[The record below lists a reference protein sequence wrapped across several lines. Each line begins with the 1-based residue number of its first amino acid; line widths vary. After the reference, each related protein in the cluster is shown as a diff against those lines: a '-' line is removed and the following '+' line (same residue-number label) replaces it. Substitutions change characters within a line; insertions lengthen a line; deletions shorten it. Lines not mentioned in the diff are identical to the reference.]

1 MRFGRWIALQVHFG
15 KPKHNNAG
23 TATKGKAAARPNH
36 QFVISTTLRGAMR
49 RDNFTA
55 ECRLAPESCT
65 TMGCRRLAFVFVLA
79 LACSEAAAAPE
90 QIDIPDGGLALH
102 AMLYRPEGPGP
113 FPAVVA
119 LHDCGGLT
127 QRPNAEAQLYS
138 KWADKLVADGFVVVF
153 PDSFGSRGLG
163 SQCRE
168 HHRTVHAWR
177 ERVGDANA
185 ARLWLQKQSYVRG
198 DHVSL
203 LGWANGAATALWT
216 IRLTTAVHHDAAD
229 FRSAVAFYPSCRR
242 LLQSAWSARVPALIL
257 IGGADDWTP
266 APTCQQMVAGARGRS
281 AHIQLVVYP
290 EAHHEFDRANS
301 PIRLRT
307 GLVNTADPSG
317 RAHGGTNPAA
327 RTDAFKRVPQW
338 LAR

>member
-1 MRFGRWIALQVHFG
+1 M
-15 KPKHNNAG
+15 P
-23 TATKGKAAARPNH
+23 
-36 QFVISTTLRGAMR
+36 
-49 RDNFTA
+49 
-55 ECRLAPESCT
+55 LAPESCK
-65 TMGCRRLAFVFVLA
+65 TMGCRRLAFVLVLA

-185 ARLWLQKQSYVRG
+185 ARLWLEKQSYVRR
-198 DHVSL
+198 DHPAALGGPSRRGRFPLRRCVLPELPPSL
-203 LGWANGAATALWT
+203 AERVERASPCLDSH
-216 IRLTTAVHHDAAD
+216 RQ
-229 FRSAVAFYPSCRR
+229 RRR
-242 LLQSAWSARVPALIL
+242 LDPGPDMPTDGRRRPRPQRAHPTRRLS
-257 IGGADDWTP
+257 GGASRIRPRQFPDQAAYW
-266 APTCQQMVAGARGRS
+266 AR
-281 AHIQLVVYP
+281 QY
-290 EAHHEFDRANS
+290 
-301 PIRLRT
+301 
-307 GLVNTADPSG
+307 
-317 RAHGGTNPAA
+317 
-327 RTDAFKRVPQW
+327 
-338 LAR
+338 